1 MKIRSEKGF
10 TGIDISVA
18 VVVAFLFIT
27 IISLLVYRV
36 NSTSKAISLRSD
48 ATYLA
53 INEIEEIKNNGF
65 ELYGT
70 RSKKDGNSVVTS
82 NEAIAGH
89 SGYYKTITVIDYTDL
104 PGNESKTSGV
114 VKKATV
120 KISYMF
126 QAKEQ
131 SVEISTILSK
141 EI

>member
-53 INEIEEIKNNGF
+53 INEI
-65 ELYGT
+65 
-70 RSKKDGNSVVTS
+70 
-82 NEAIAGH
+82 
-89 SGYYKTITVIDYTDL
+89 
-104 PGNESKTSGV
+104 
-114 VKKATV
+114 
-120 KISYMF
+120 
-126 QAKEQ
+126 
-131 SVEISTILSK
+131 
-141 EI
+141 